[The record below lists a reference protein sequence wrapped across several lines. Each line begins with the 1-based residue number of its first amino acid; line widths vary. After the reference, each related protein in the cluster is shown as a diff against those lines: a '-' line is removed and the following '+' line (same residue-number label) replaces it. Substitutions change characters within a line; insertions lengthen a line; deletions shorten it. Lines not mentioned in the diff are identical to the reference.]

1 MENNNKKPEQ
11 ISPTA
16 YYTGA
21 VWLQHQLSH
30 PAFKTWQGSVF
41 YNALRL
47 PMALSRKLKG
57 PTLESFLLA
66 RHSIIDKQLHA
77 AINSGKVT
85 QIIEIAAGISPRG
98 WLFCKQYGS
107 TITYI
112 EADLPGMAVHK
123 QQLLEKGGL
132 LRDNHQVVAINALS
146 DSGENSLQYLVN
158 SLNQQQ
164 GVAIITEGLLN
175 YFDTETVTDMWARF
189 AKAIKPFPYAL
200 YLSDIHLATLG
211 NMPASKTFVNM
222 LSRFV
227 RGRVHLH
234 FENEAMAEAAL
245 KKAGFHQAKLWAPRL
260 FADALPACRVRGAN
274 LVRVIQADLHAH

>member
-21 VWLQHQLSH
+21 VWLQHHLSH
-30 PAFKTWQGSVF
+30 PTFKTWQGSVF

-47 PMALSRKLKG
+47 PMALSRQLKG

-98 WLFCKQYGS
+98 WRFCEQYGS
-107 TITYI
+107 KINYI
-112 EADLPGMAVHK
+112 EADLPGMAAHK
-123 QQLLEKGGL
+123 QRLLNAGGL
-132 LRDNHQVVAINALS
+132 LRDNHTVVALNALS
-146 DSGENSLQYLVN
+146 DSGDDSLQHLID
-158 SLNQQQ
+158 SLNKQQ
-164 GVAIITEGLLN
+164 GIAIITEGLIN
-175 YFDTETVTDMWARF
+175 YFDTETVTGMWARF
-189 AKAIKPFPYAL
+189 AKAITPFPYAL
-200 YLSDIHLATLG
+200 YLSDIHLANLD
-211 NMPASKTFVNM
+211 NLPASKTFVSM

-234 FENEAMAEAAL
+234 FDNEAMAEAAL
-245 KKAGFHQAKLWAPRL
+245 KRAGFHQAKLWSPRQ

>member
-1 MENNNKKPEQ
+1 MGGNIK
-11 ISPTA
+11 T
-16 YYTGA
+16 TL
-21 VWLQHQLSH
+21 LQ
-30 PAFKTWQGSVF
+30 
-41 YNALRL
+41 
-47 PMALSRKLKG
+47 
-57 PTLESFLLA
+57 
-66 RHSIIDKQLHA
+66 RHKIIDHQIEELLKEHQQL
-77 AINSGKVT
+77 
-85 QIIEIAAGISPRG
+85 QIIEIACGLSPRG
-98 WLFCKQYGS
+98 HCLKQKYGAS
-107 TITYI
+107 LSYI
-112 EADLPGMAVHK
+112 EADLPGMAAHK

-146 DSGENSLQYLVN
+146 DSGEDSLQYLVN

>member
-1 MENNNKKPEQ
+1 MENNNDKPEQ

-21 VWLQHQLSH
+21 VWLQHHLSH
-30 PAFKTWQGSVF
+30 PAFKTWQGRVF

-47 PMALSRKLKG
+47 PMALSRTLKG
-57 PTLESFLLA
+57 PTMESFLLA

-98 WLFCKQYGS
+98 WRFCKQYGS
-107 TITYI
+107 KINYI
-112 EADLPGMAVHK
+112 EADLPGMAAHK

-146 DSGENSLQYLVN
+146 DSGEDSLQHLVS
-158 SLNQQQ
+158 SLDKQH
-164 GVAIITEGLLN
+164 GIAIITEGLIN
-175 YFDTETVTDMWARF
+175 YFDTETVTGMWARF
-189 AKAIKPFPYAL
+189 AQAIKPFPYAL
-200 YLSDIHLATLG
+200 YLSDIHLGTLG
-211 NMPASKTFVNM
+211 NLPASKTFVNM

-234 FENEAMAEAAL
+234 FDSEAMAEIAL
-245 KKAGFHQAKLWAPRL
+245 KKAGFHQAKLWSPRQ